1 MVIVEFTISRP
12 GTYHLRKLKVSYST
26 DGTRGWQYEYQRYTL
41 KISNPPLPGPR
52 PLPKSAVCG
61 RP

>member
-1 MVIVEFTISRP
+1 MVIVEFKISKP

-26 DGTRGWQYEYQRYTL
+26 DHTHAWQYEYLRITI
-41 KISNPPLPGPR
+41 KVSNPPLPGPR